1 MGRKASVELY
11 PGQRQ
16 KERRQLFSRFAIPAV
31 EAVYREKFFA
41 LFGTRCF
48 KCGQPETYV
57 QGTRG
62 MKVLSIDHHVPM
74 ALGGHLVPGNLVSLC
89 RRCNGTKLD
98 QDPEAFYTS
107 EELSRLQPFL
117 ESQHELFNFR
127 FDWDAWRADPAGY
140 LIGLGVSPT
149 LVGQLL
155 HDEDHP
161 DFLGMPEK
169 EQDAAVSVSIGL
181 PPELAKYFEPDPSA

>member
-1 MGRKASVELY
+1 MGGKASVELY

-62 MKVLSIDHHVPM
+62 LKVLCIDHHVPM
-74 ALGGHLVPGNLVSLC
+74 AHGGHLVPGNLVSLC

-98 QDPEAFYTS
+98 QDPEAFYTA

-117 ESQHELFNFR
+117 DRQHELFNFV

-169 EQDAAVSVSIGL
+169 DHDASMSVPIGL
-181 PPELAKYFEPDPSA
+181 PPELAKLFEPDPSA